1 MLTEA
6 NPTFWP
12 VVILVV
18 WCHYDIL
25 LTGINS
31 WCLLFLY
38 ISLLLGASLGWS
50 WTMFSEHWTYQWMH
64 CSHVGPHL
72 GTRVPMGTFFR
83 FWVPIG
89 SPFFFKVPIFS
100 NSGLRTR
107 ENSVQPPSNVDHLII
122 QCKWH
127 KHCALNEDTLCLCE
141 YFFVKRKTRFFNELA
156 CFGQFWNI
164 RFLGPHFCCRGSPF
178 GPHFTQNWVPIRS
191 PLKKF

>member
-1 MLTEA
+1 MLLSFDSK
-6 NPTFWP
+6 PCQ
-12 VVILVV
+12 V
-18 WCHYDIL
+18 
-25 LTGINS
+25 
-31 WCLLFLY
+31 
-38 ISLLLGASLGWS
+38 
-50 WTMFSEHWTYQWMH
+50 H

-141 YFFVKRKTRFFNELA
+141 YFLFKKKLA
-156 CFGQFWNI
+156 SSMNLLVSVNFEIYAFWVPI
-164 RFLGPHFCCRGSPF
+164 SAVEGPHLVPISLKIGSPLGPH
-178 GPHFTQNWVPIRS
+178 
-191 PLKKF
+191 

>member
-1 MLTEA
+1 MLSAVTENGA
-6 NPTFWP
+6 TYIWRPGQ
-12 VVILVV
+12 VSQRYV
-18 WCHYDIL
+18 WEGLPLWACQARCQGTRRCTL
-25 LTGINS
+25 
-31 WCLLFLY
+31 
-38 ISLLLGASLGWS
+38 
-50 WTMFSEHWTYQWMH
+50 H
-64 CSHVGPHL
+64 CSQVGPHL

-141 YFFVKRKTRFFNELA
+141 HFLLKEKLA
-156 CFGQFWNI
+156 SSMN
-164 RFLGPHFCCRGSPF
+164 
-178 GPHFTQNWVPIRS
+178 
-191 PLKKF
+191 

>member
-1 MLTEA
+1 MKPLYAAPSHVRITSFICPAIMNSVKWRLSEKKTLKWTETWNEERLCVSSVGKVSKKKWRYCSQYGRIA
-6 NPTFWP
+6 
-12 VVILVV
+12 
-18 WCHYDIL
+18 Y
-25 LTGINS
+25 
-31 WCLLFLY
+31 
-38 ISLLLGASLGWS
+38 
-50 WTMFSEHWTYQWMH
+50 MH

-100 NSGLRTR
+100 ISGLRTR

-141 YFFVKRKTRFFNELA
+141 YFLFKKKLA
-156 CFGQFWNI
+156 SSMN
-164 RFLGPHFCCRGSPF
+164 
-178 GPHFTQNWVPIRS
+178 
-191 PLKKF
+191 

>member
-1 MLTEA
+1 MVDSIVHMEVLVIVLPPSGTKSLTQTHL
-6 NPTFWP
+6 PP
-12 VVILVV
+12 R
-18 WCHYDIL
+18 
-25 LTGINS
+25 
-31 WCLLFLY
+31 
-38 ISLLLGASLGWS
+38 LLLIVSVTS
-50 WTMFSEHWTYQWMH
+50 SMH

-100 NSGLRTR
+100 ISGLRTR

-141 YFFVKRKTRFFNELA
+141 YFLFKKKLA
-156 CFGQFWNI
+156 SSMN
-164 RFLGPHFCCRGSPF
+164 
-178 GPHFTQNWVPIRS
+178 
-191 PLKKF
+191 